1 MGYDKRKS
9 QASATAYALRKEDRF
24 FEMRLQINEEQKA
37 DIREAFHIFDDDGDG
52 VVDLEG
58 LKVTFRALGFDV
70 KKSDLKKWV
79 SEVNPAADWKC
90 DKIPYQEFI
99 EIIER
104 KMCEYDTRE
113 DEIKMFR
120 ILDHHDRG
128 KITFTDLKRVVNILQ
143 LDVNDEEIMEMLEM
157 GKSVSGRN
165 EVNLDE
171 YIIAMRRSPV

>member
-1 MGYDKRKS
+1 MGIDKRKS
-9 QASATAYALRKEDRF
+9 QAAATAYALRKEDRF
-24 FEMRLQINEEQKA
+24 FEMRLNINDEQKA

-52 VVDLEG
+52 VVDMEG

-79 SEVNPAADWKC
+79 LEVNPNANWK
-90 DKIPYQEFI
+90 DEKIPYQYFM

-104 KMCEYDTRE
+104 KMCEYDSRE

-120 ILDHHDRG
+120 ILDHQDRG
-128 KITFTDLKRVVNILQ
+128 KITFTDLKRAVNILN

-157 GKSVSGRN
+157 GRSVSGKN
-165 EVNLDE
+165 EVNLDD